1 MDKAPLSASH
11 ASGHSETYR
20 NLITALL
27 GGAVVCPW
35 SYPAESRLLEKSE
48 IQDKVNGWVSELGM
62 ELAETSSSRG
72 LYLVY
77 RGFDPTVKSVA
88 RDMFTRV
95 MKDLRFYVRMLE
107 MLMNT
112 MHADMTLVA
121 GEELRFTDLLNQVS
135 QSPSLQTQLGEL
147 PSSKKHGA
155 VKEQLESLFQRLL
168 KEGLIVEANAK
179 HSIYQVTARIE
190 LIQDVII
197 FIQDN
202 ERLPEIEP
210 DAPAAKQGSLT

>member
-1 MDKAPLSASH
+1 MDSNALSNNH

-20 NLITALL
+20 QLITTLL
-27 GGAVVCPW
+27 GGGVVCPW
-35 SYPAESRLLEKSE
+35 SSPAESRLLEKSD
-48 IQDKVNGWVSELGM
+48 IQNKVNSWVGELGM
-62 ELAETSSSRG
+62 ELAETSSGRG
-72 LYLVY
+72 HYLVY
-77 RGFDPTVKSVA
+77 RGFDPAVRLVA
-88 RDMFTRV
+88 REIFSRV

-112 MHADMTLVA
+112 LHADTTLVA
-121 GEELRFTDLLNQVS
+121 GEELRFTELLNQVG

-147 PSSKKHGA
+147 HSSKKYGA
-155 VKEQLESLFQRLL
+155 VKEQLESLFQRMT

-190 LIQDVII
+190 LIQDVIL

-202 ERLPEIEP
+202 ERLPEIE
-210 DAPAAKQGSLT
+210 DESPAARQGYLT